1 MKLIRRTT
9 AGLLYERN
17 RFGPYRHDFNAGDW
31 TASAGL
37 SLSVSDGKLRITRTS
52 SASDDRGLARLD
64 AVASR
69 SEVLIA
75 TRQTI
80 SGARRIGAAVHVSD
94 IAAGSFDMAWLG
106 LPAGFSATAILG
118 ELANDANTNL
128 DTLASQNVG
137 TPVSINLYGNGNAIA
152 GWDSVTGRAWAG
164 ATATH
169 VAGQVGAWE
178 SGSVGGFSELYS
190 ILVQAGRF
198 VTVNGLAAGDVVE
211 IRDASGAVLRS
222 ETESGSGSVAFDQV
236 AWVGSYSEARMYVVR
251 AGTDYGRFVLD
262 AADYFA
268 GGDVFELDETTNV
281 DALLGATFTQTDTID
296 FQQQLAGFDTTL
308 DPFDDDLSDYNALT
322 SSAAA
327 TVGAGQLTIQ
337 NSSGGAADNN
347 YSHGPDLLVPQQ
359 WVEIEVIGK
368 ASAAPSYDVIKAGI
382 AKDSNNFI
390 FAAYNRAT
398 STVQIETRIAGTV
411 TGHGT
416 TNVGALSDFK
426 IGLSL
431 VGNTAS
437 LWLDTGSG
445 WTYKF
450 SYNLQPNID
459 LRSASLTGW
468 KAAFS
473 VASGGNGTWVLD
485 NFTYGSFGGVGLK
498 DISVVT
504 EQDGTPVIVGSEV
517 YFCASVAGPAGEGYQ
532 GVLKLDLDTHA
543 LTQRAVH
550 FFERSSTK
558 YQDLAG
564 HIVGDGAGSYE
575 YFISSWG
582 TSFSNVHIYH
592 GGYAATDV
600 LNGVHLL
607 GSLTQLA
614 LPNVP
619 VGGGSYDPFAIKVGS
634 VWYLAYTETSNFNS
648 TGLHP
653 ALASSPDLATW
664 TAVGAGTDASRNA
677 EGTKLIF
684 DQETL
689 YLLATTPT
697 AWPVYYATS
706 LQFAQALGGSHPDAS
721 IWYGQPHPMVFR
733 YGSRFVLLTF
743 DDARFPP
750 TTGPDYTWG
759 NLLVFESEAVANTSP
774 SPPTATPSNILADAV
789 RSTLSAFSDPDVGDT
804 QAAHQH
810 RIRRTSDGAIIET
823 SPEIAGASN
832 VYDFTGLASGETYE
846 VSGRQRDD
854 SGDAATEWS
863 AWGAWS
869 DPASTTPAEIGP
881 TEIVLDSPTIP
892 PPARVTRAELLAL
905 VEPEPPDLE
914 ADASILAALATRPQ
928 DLEADQVIMAAIV
941 ENPVV
946 PATEPCPLEW
956 WDLTVFEDDDV
967 TPILGTAD
975 LYGDPVEPSFTT
987 LTEAQGGVRPYL
999 EAPDTGPDESVDPVQ
1014 CSARVSALTVT
1025 VLDKRTD
1032 PCDQATGVLTAA
1044 LPDAGAV
1051 SQFIGHRA
1059 LVRRLT
1065 LNLEIFP
1072 LLEGV
1077 VSAVRLNADKV
1088 SFDIYLKDL
1097 HERPRRT
1104 DLFTNNRSISIFP
1117 EGLTDGYGWSE
1128 AAQDYLIPAADEAT
1142 GTFHIELLGSY
1153 IQVTGSHASDP
1164 ISDVMAEVGVPDDEF
1179 HFPNL
1184 FLRWR
1189 QAGLA
1194 HELDPWNEIPGE
1206 HLLAL
1211 NRFSFPT
1218 TSAFSRAPGGPL
1230 DIELG
1235 PELGYPTPSD
1245 GEDIVF
1251 QLLYNGAT
1259 SEDFPY
1265 FWDNGTVGDLY
1276 RAVLDGEFSGGPLGV
1291 TYDDAAMEDISAATP
1306 RVRFIETEVAKDGLE
1321 WLTANVNLPFNIL
1334 PVLDGDKAL
1343 SPIFGDFPAA
1353 GALPFLDIS
1362 NIEDLA
1368 ADWAHEDS
1376 NAVGQVRFTYIREAL
1391 APTTSTVLQR
1401 AGPHTHVLV
1410 EVTVTETLPLWRLLV
1425 TREVVVEEIDAASS
1439 TTVKTDPLEIKPVT
1453 VRVFGTLDDAGVL
1466 RPLTTLADEWPY
1478 QFARSRGQDLIDRYK
1493 FGAPLVSGARAS
1505 RSDPYVLAAR
1515 TGDWFSVD
1523 LPWLPNYTTGQR
1535 GGEMIGQILSFQDVD
1550 YSVRSFGLV
1559 ILPLA
1564 SLTALDPPVIDTV
1577 TLNASGQVEVTLSDL
1592 GGGTTARVQIISGSG
1607 ERRRARGGR
1616 PALEY
1621 DRAAHEHGGYRDVER
1636 AARLRRILGAGPE
1649 RAIGVPALGMDCGRR
1664 DRRAEHAA
1672 ALDRA
1677 RRGGRRRRI
1686 GGCEVAGGRRGA
1698 RARDP
1703 GLLRRA

>member
-1 MKLIRRTT
+1 MGDGEAEVRGAADQDISINADLNAPWALARTVRRAPPWDVDRIEHPVDTFFRADTDGTGVDVYHIDSGVRATHDEITGRVTIVYDHFGGGGVDGYGHGTQTAACAIGTT
-9 AGLLYERN
+9 
-17 RFGPYRHDFNAGDW
+17 
-31 TASAGL
+31 
-37 SLSVSDGKLRITRTS
+37 V
-52 SASDDRGLARLD
+52 GLARGAELRVCRMLPD
-64 AVASR
+64 DGVGSTGGFLAGCGAAISDYQGRSALGRPAVANISIVGTDPAMA
-69 SEVLIA
+69 SGVTDMIDAGLICVICAGNHQADLGSINQYPAESDVDGIVVAGSNMADLPYYDYKFSSDYA
-75 TRQTI
+75 TNYGTRIDLVAPSSYIYT
-80 SGARRIGAAVHVSD
+80 ARRTGDSD
-94 IAAGSFDMAWLG
+94 YVNTSGTSFGTAYTSGVLACMMQGSSRLTTRGEVQTLKASL
-106 LPAGFSATAILG
+106 LSNAT
-118 ELANDANTNL
+118 
-128 DTLASQNVG
+128 
-137 TPVSINLYGNGNAIA
+137 
-152 GWDSVTGRAWAG
+152 TGRLRFDYGYSSGDLPDKLLYLGPGVAPNSPPDAPT
-164 ATATH
+164 ATATQLI
-169 VAGQVGAWE
+169 AGQ
-178 SGSVGGFSELYS
+178 
-190 ILVQAGRF
+190 
-198 VTVNGLAAGDVVE
+198 
-211 IRDASGAVLRS
+211 
-222 ETESGSGSVAFDQV
+222 
-236 AWVGSYSEARMYVVR
+236 
-251 AGTDYGRFVLD
+251 
-262 AADYFA
+262 
-268 GGDVFELDETTNV
+268 
-281 DALLGATFTQTDTID
+281 
-296 FQQQLAGFDTTL
+296 
-308 DPFDDDLSDYNALT
+308 
-322 SSAAA
+322 
-327 TVGAGQLTIQ
+327 
-337 NSSGGAADNN
+337 
-347 YSHGPDLLVPQQ
+347 
-359 WVEIEVIGK
+359 
-368 ASAAPSYDVIKAGI
+368 
-382 AKDSNNFI
+382 
-390 FAAYNRAT
+390 
-398 STVQIETRIAGTV
+398 
-411 TGHGT
+411 
-416 TNVGALSDFK
+416 
-426 IGLSL
+426 
-431 VGNTAS
+431 
-437 LWLDTGSG
+437 
-445 WTYKF
+445 
-450 SYNLQPNID
+450 
-459 LRSASLTGW
+459 
-468 KAAFS
+468 
-473 VASGGNGTWVLD
+473 
-485 NFTYGSFGGVGLK
+485 
-498 DISVVT
+498 
-504 EQDGTPVIVGSEV
+504 
-517 YFCASVAGPAGEGYQ
+517 
-532 GVLKLDLDTHA
+532 
-543 LTQRAVH
+543 
-550 FFERSSTK
+550 
-558 YQDLAG
+558 
-564 HIVGDGAGSYE
+564 
-575 YFISSWG
+575 
-582 TSFSNVHIYH
+582 
-592 GGYAATDV
+592 
-600 LNGVHLL
+600 
-607 GSLTQLA
+607 
-614 LPNVP
+614 
-619 VGGGSYDPFAIKVGS
+619 
-634 VWYLAYTETSNFNS
+634 
-648 TGLHP
+648 
-653 ALASSPDLATW
+653 
-664 TAVGAGTDASRNA
+664 
-677 EGTKLIF
+677 
-684 DQETL
+684 
-689 YLLATTPT
+689 
-697 AWPVYYATS
+697 
-706 LQFAQALGGSHPDAS
+706 
-721 IWYGQPHPMVFR
+721 
-733 YGSRFVLLTF
+733 
-743 DDARFPP
+743 
-750 TTGPDYTWG
+750 
-759 NLLVFESEAVANTSP
+759 
-774 SPPTATPSNILADAV
+774 V
-789 RSTLSAFSDPDVGDT
+789 RSTLSAFSDPDAGD
-804 QAAHQH
+804 AESAHQH
-810 RIRRTSDGAIIET
+810 RIRRTSDSAIIET
-823 SPEIAGASN
+823 SAEIAGASN

-1065 LNLEIFP
+1065 SNLEIFP

-1478 QFARSRGQDLIDRYK
+1478 QLARSRGQDLIDRYK

-1577 TLNASGQVEVTLSDL
+1577 ALNASGQVEVTLSDL
-1592 GGGTTARVQIISGSG
+1592 GGGTTARVQIILGPGSGVEPAEDDPHWNTIALLTSTADTATSNVLPGSG
-1607 ERRRARGGR
+1607 EYWVRARSEQSGYRPSAWTAAVEIDGPSTPLLWIVRVEVDDDDGSAVVKWLVADEALAPGIRVYYVVHDVGAEPVFDSSTDYRDSAVDANTPTNIGNIYNGSLQLPGGLVGEGQAITVHVE
-1616 PALEY
+1616 PWSEY
-1621 DRAAHEHGGYRDVER
+1621 PIGGTMGTAVEAYDIRGGGAVVLSGAWVERTADGACDNTELLTHTVHWSIEASYSGLTVTIERAVDGGAWAAVATGQDASTSLDTSWDDTFPTGIVHDTSEGTEHGYIYRASIVRTSDGAVVSRRISDEVLTSPYVCAEGV
-1636 AARLRRILGAGPE
+1636 AARPDLQPGA
-1649 RAIGVPALGMDCGRR
+1649 
-1664 DRRAEHAA
+1664 
-1672 ALDRA
+1672 
-1677 RRGGRRRRI
+1677 
-1686 GGCEVAGGRRGA
+1686 
-1698 RARDP
+1698 
-1703 GLLRRA
+1703 

>member
-1 MKLIRRTT
+1 MAEAYL
-9 AGLLYERN
+9 GSVYL
-17 RFGPYRHDFNAGDW
+17 GD
-31 TASAGL
+31 T
-37 SLSVSDGKLRITRTS
+37 
-52 SASDDRGLARLD
+52 
-64 AVASR
+64 
-69 SEVLIA
+69 
-75 TRQTI
+75 
-80 SGARRIGAAVHVSD
+80 
-94 IAAGSFDMAWLG
+94 
-106 LPAGFSATAILG
+106 
-118 ELANDANTNL
+118 
-128 DTLASQNVG
+128 
-137 TPVSINLYGNGNAIA
+137 Y
-152 GWDSVTGRAWAG
+152 
-164 ATATH
+164 
-169 VAGQVGAWE
+169 AGQVGDPPIPPDRPVLTATAASSTSLDLSAPYSHPDGDAQDFAEWQVADIDGSFVSPEYDELTASNLTSTTATGLAISNKMARVRQRANGVWSLWSETVYVATDGAPFDPRTRGDAAVWIRPLDLLALGYADTDPLPAVPNAGSDSNITITQPTAGNRPILKTGVDAHGHPSIKFVRASSTFLAFSDLASFTTVGPGGGQMTWLFSVKRDSWVNNNHIIGGAFDDTAYDHIWLGHPSSSSVDPNGSISGVYYRAE
-178 SGSVGGFSELYS
+178 STTYYPVPKAETGVVLIGLRQTGADVELYYH
-190 ILVQAGRF
+190 
-198 VTVNGLAAGDVVE
+198 
-211 IRDASGAVLRS
+211 AS
-222 ETESGSGSVAFDQV
+222 
-236 AWVGSYSEARMYVVR
+236 M
-251 AGTDYGRFVLD
+251 
-262 AADYFA
+262 
-268 GGDVFELDETTNV
+268 
-281 DALLGATFTQTDTID
+281 
-296 FQQQLAGFDTTL
+296 
-308 DPFDDDLSDYNALT
+308 
-322 SSAAA
+322 
-327 TVGAGQLTIQ
+327 
-337 NSSGGAADNN
+337 
-347 YSHGPDLLVPQQ
+347 
-359 WVEIEVIGK
+359 K
-368 ASAAPSYDVIKAGI
+368 ASAARTPVMTRWQNPALGRAQEGLFGAQYYAEMHLLEAIGWREAVSDDVLAEAWLYLQEEHGGTI
-382 AKDSNNFI
+382 DSAPAQPTADFDNLV
-390 FAAYNRAT
+390 YNGVELLLT
-398 STVQIETRIAGTV
+398 STPPASHERTWYRIATDSGMT
-411 TGHGT
+411 
-416 TNVGALSDFK
+416 
-426 IGLSL
+426 SL
-431 VGNTAS
+431 V
-437 LWLDTGSG
+437 
-445 WTYKF
+445 
-450 SYNLQPNID
+450 
-459 LRSASLTGW
+459 
-468 KAAFS
+468 
-473 VASGGNGTWVLD
+473 
-485 NFTYGSFGGVGLK
+485 
-498 DISVVT
+498 
-504 EQDGTPVIVGSEV
+504 
-517 YFCASVAGPAGEGYQ
+517 ASVQ
-532 GVLKLDLDTHA
+532 
-543 LTQRAVH
+543 
-550 FFERSSTK
+550 
-558 YQDLAG
+558 
-564 HIVGDGAGSYE
+564 
-575 YFISSWG
+575 
-582 TSFSNVHIYH
+582 
-592 GGYAATDV
+592 
-600 LNGVHLL
+600 
-607 GSLTQLA
+607 
-614 LPNVP
+614 
-619 VGGGSYDPFAIKVGS
+619 
-634 VWYLAYTETSNFNS
+634 
-648 TGLHP
+648 
-653 ALASSPDLATW
+653 ASSPNLTAKDFTGLDPETTYYFDLGVRAAGTW
-664 TAVGAGTDASRNA
+664 SPRSAVGT
-677 EGTKLIF
+677 F
-684 DQETL
+684 
-689 YLLATTPT
+689 TTP
-697 AWPVYYATS
+697 AVPPAN
-706 LQFAQALGGSHPDAS
+706 APPDA
-721 IWYGQPHPMVFR
+721 
-733 YGSRFVLLTF
+733 
-743 DDARFPP
+743 
-750 TTGPDYTWG
+750 
-759 NLLVFESEAVANTSP
+759 
-774 SPPTATPSNILADAV
+774 PTATPSLITETTV
-789 RSTLSAFSDPDVGDT
+789 RSTLSAFSDPDVGDA

-810 RIRRTSDGAIIET
+810 RIRRTSDSAIIET
-823 SPEIAGASN
+823 SPEIAGTSN
-832 VYDFTGLASGETYE
+832 VYDFGVAVPLVAGETYE
-846 VSGRQRDD
+846 ISGRQKDD

-1014 CSARVSALTVT
+1014 CSARISALTVT

-1065 LNLEIFP
+1065 SNLEIFP
-1072 LLEGV
+1072 LLDGV

-1291 TYDDAAMEDISAATP
+1291 TYDDAAMEDISAATQ

-1478 QFARSRGQDLIDRYK
+1478 QLARSRGQDLIDRYK

-1577 TLNASGQVEVTLSDL
+1577 ALNASGQVEVTLSDL
-1592 GGGTTARVQIISGSG
+1592 GGGTTARVQIILGPGSGVEPAEDDPHWNTIALLTSTADTATSNVLPGSG
-1607 ERRRARGGR
+1607 EYWVRARSEQSGYRPSAWTAAVEIDGPSTPLLWIVRVEVDDDDGSAVVKWLVADEALAPGIRVYYVVHDVGAEPVFDSSTDYRDSAVDANTPTNIGNIYNGSLQLPGGLVGEGQAITVHVE
-1616 PALEY
+1616 PWSEY
-1621 DRAAHEHGGYRDVER
+1621 PIGGTMGTAVEAYDIRGGGAVVLSGAWVERTADGACDNTELLTHTVHWSIEASYSGLTVTIERAVDGGAWAAVATGQDASTSLDTSWDDTFPTGIVHDTSEGTEHGYIYRASIVRTSDGAVVSRRISDEVLTSPYVCAEGV
-1636 AARLRRILGAGPE
+1636 AARPDLQPGA
-1649 RAIGVPALGMDCGRR
+1649 
-1664 DRRAEHAA
+1664 
-1672 ALDRA
+1672 
-1677 RRGGRRRRI
+1677 
-1686 GGCEVAGGRRGA
+1686 
-1698 RARDP
+1698 
-1703 GLLRRA
+1703 